1 MYQAFLLYNNLKRY
15 IYHQIIASR
24 VDRVRHIINKKK
36 TFWLLIIVILVVVS
50 ANKSGFFDFNLTKT
64 LSMYNSD
71 DYASKYIYVLNR
83 ENKSAEYEKNPKSM
97 AYPASLTKIITA
109 IVALEHIDD
118 LSAVAP
124 IDVDAYREMV
134 AKNSSMA
141 GFYGREEVT
150 YRDLLYGTIL
160 SSGGEA
166 ANSLA
171 VNVAGSVEDFVR
183 LMNEK
188 ASELGL
194 KDTHFMNPEGLHHKH
209 QYTTACDMAKLLDYA
224 LDNGH
229 FRAIF
234 TKKTFNTTPTVDHP
248 NGITLQSTVLSKL
261 NGLSQEGFEI
271 IGGKSGTTY
280 EAGECWATLGVKEGR
295 EYICIV
301 MGAPLKDISNPDMAQ
316 IDDSIKLY
324 EQIK

>member
-1 MYQAFLLYNNLKRY
+1 MMKKIFKRLM
-15 IYHQIIASR
+15 I
-24 VDRVRHIINKKK
+24 
-36 TFWLLIIVILVVVS
+36 IIVALFLIATLK
-50 ANKSGFFDFNLTKT
+50 NKSSFLDFNLAKF
-64 LSMYNSD
+64 LNVFNSD
-71 DYASKYIYVLNR
+71 NYASRYIYVLDR
-83 ENKSAEYEKNPKSM
+83 ENKSVEYEKNSRRR
-97 AYPASLTKIITA
+97 AYPASLTKIMTT

-124 IDVDAYREMV
+124 IDVGTYKKMV
-134 AKNSSMA
+134 ANNASMA
-141 GFYGREEVT
+141 GFYGREAVT

-171 VNVAGSVEDFVR
+171 INVAGSAQDFVQ

-194 KDTHFMNPEGLHHKH
+194 KDTHFTSPEGLHNKD
-209 QYTTACDMAKLLDYA
+209 QYTSAYDMAKLLDYA
-224 LDNGH
+224 LDNGD

-234 TKKTFNTTPTVDHP
+234 TKRTFRTTATADHP
-248 NGITLQSTVLSKL
+248 DGIILESTVLSKL
-261 NGLSQEGFEI
+261 DGISEEGFKI

-280 EAGECWATLGVKEGR
+280 EAGECWATLGVKGDH

-301 MGAPLKDISNPDMAQ
+301 MGAPLKDISQPDMAHR
-316 IDDSIKLY
+316 DDSIKLY
-324 EQIK
+324 ERIKINQ